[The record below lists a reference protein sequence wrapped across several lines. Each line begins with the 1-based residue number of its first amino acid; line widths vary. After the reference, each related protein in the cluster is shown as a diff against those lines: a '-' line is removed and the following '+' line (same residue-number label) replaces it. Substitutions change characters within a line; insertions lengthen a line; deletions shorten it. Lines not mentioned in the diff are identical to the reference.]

1 MDLSGDEMLLAPYLG
16 RLVERMRE
24 EGHEIDALSGETGVD
39 PGALQQPDARLPLSA
54 CLRILDHAERQG
66 VLPRLGMEVARELDL
81 RNQGFLGYAVLAS
94 ADLGEALDIVVRY
107 LRTRTRLLTV
117 RHFIEGEQAVVQF
130 QEGLPLGAHFIWLM
144 DGVFS
149 AIFHIGEQMF
159 RVRPPREVEVRLP
172 GPQAAHHELLRE
184 GTGASLR
191 FDSGF
196 AQVRFPRRWLS
207 LEVTT
212 ADPSLMKLAAEQ
224 CERELQRC
232 RQGNLLLERVR
243 ELTEQYLG
251 EPQPME
257 AVAGALHMT
266 PRTLRRRLA
275 ALGTTHQQILEELR
289 RGTALDLLQDTDRS
303 VEEIAD
309 SLGYTDPS
317 NFGRAFRRWTGMSP
331 RAWRKARVQEAV
343 RG

>member
-16 RLVERMRE
+16 RLVERMHE
-24 EGHEIDALSGETGVD
+24 EGLDTGALSREAGVD
-39 PGALQQPDARLPLSA
+39 LRALQQPDARLPLSA

-117 RHFIEGEQAVVQF
+117 RHFIEGEQVVVQF
-130 QEGLPLGAHFIWLM
+130 QEGLPLGAQFVWLM

-172 GPQAAHHELLRE
+172 GSEAAHHELLRE
-184 GTGASLR
+184 HTEASLR

-196 AQVRFPRRWLS
+196 AQVRFPQSWLS

-224 CERELQRC
+224 CEQELQRC
-232 RQGNLLLERVR
+232 RQGNLLLEQVR

-257 AVAGALHMT
+257 VVAEALHMT
-266 PRTLRRRLA
+266 PRTLRRRLS
-275 ALGTTHQQILEELR
+275 ALGTTHQQILEQLR
-289 RGTALDLLQDTDRS
+289 RATALDLLQDTDRS

-309 SLGYTDPS
+309 SLGYRDPS

-331 RAWRKARVQEAV
+331 RAWRKVHVQEAV